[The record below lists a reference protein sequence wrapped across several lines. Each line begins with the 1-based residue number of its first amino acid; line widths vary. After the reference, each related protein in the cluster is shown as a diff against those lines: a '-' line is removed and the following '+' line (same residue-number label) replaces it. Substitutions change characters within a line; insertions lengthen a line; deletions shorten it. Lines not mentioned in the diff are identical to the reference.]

1 MGVDVDE
8 PRRDDV
14 STRVDGAGCGALDS
28 RRDARDRVAA
38 HGNVAAIP
46 RTARAVDDPG
56 VTNQQIVGG
65 RLRTKGGNEER
76 GDDGG
81 DRASAYLR
89 GLHVPVPESRNVL
102 PAIGM
107 NCQSYFP
114 FFKVIFN
121 TPYVLLSRTSLF
133 AALLLNS

>member
-1 MGVDVDE
+1 MNPGATTCPPASMV
-8 PRRDDV
+8 
-14 STRVDGAGCGALDS
+14 RVAARLDP
-28 RRDARDRVAA
+28 RRDARDGVAA

-56 VTNQQIVGG
+56 VPNQQIVGW
-65 RLRTKGGNEER
+65 RLRTKDGNEER
-76 GDDGG
+76 GDGG
-81 DRASAYLR
+81 GERGSSYLS

-133 AALLLNS
+133 GALVLNS